1 MNVLVTGGAGYIG
14 TELVSQLITRP
25 DVDKVIVYDNL
36 SRPNFNMFLGLRLQ
50 QHKKIAFV
58 KGELLDSRA
67 LKKVLKGIDVVYHLA
82 AKVTTPFANADAHG
96 YEQVN
101 HWGTAELVYAVEE
114 SNVKRFIYTSSTG
127 VYGSSKIP
135 AHEDTPPDPQTF
147 YAVSKLRGEQHVRR
161 LISSKKIDTYIMR
174 CGNVYGYSK
183 SMRFDAVINKFVFE
197 ANFNKLVTIQGNGKQ
212 SRTFIHIDMVAKALS
227 NLLTADLPSDVYNVV
242 DRNLKVIDILDVLK
256 ELIPELEFIFINQHL
271 HLHELNVKVNPLITD
286 TLMIRNDR
294 SLKEDLS
301 DFLTKFSF

>member
-1 MNVLVTGGAGYIG
+1 MKVLVTGGAGYIG
-14 TELVSQLITRP
+14 TELVSQLIANP
-25 DVDKVIVYDNL
+25 QVEKVVVYDNL

-50 QHKKIAFV
+50 KHQKLSFV

-67 LKKVLKGIDVVYHLA
+67 LKKVLKGVDVVYHLA
-82 AKVTTPFANADAHG
+82 AKVTTPFANADAHA

-114 SNVKRFIYTSSTG
+114 SSVKRFIYTSSTG
-127 VYGSSKIP
+127 VYGSSNIP

-147 YAVSKLRGEQHVRR
+147 YAASKLRGEEHVRR
-161 LISSKKIDTYIMR
+161 LIRSGKIDTFIMR

-197 ANFNKLVTIQGNGKQ
+197 ANFNKLVTIQGDGKQ
-212 SRTFIHIDMVAKALS
+212 SRTFIHIDVLSKALNS
-227 NLLTADLPSDVYNVV
+227 CLTADLPSDVYNIV

-256 ELIPELEFIFINQHL
+256 ELIPDLEFIFINQHL
-271 HLHELNVKVNPLITD
+271 RLHELNVKVNPLITD
-286 TLMIRNDR
+286 TLLIRNEKTFKQEV
-294 SLKEDLS
+294 SE
-301 DFLTKFSF
+301 FLTKFSF

>member
-50 QHKKIAFV
+50 QHKKISFV

-67 LKKVLKGIDVVYHLA
+67 LKKVLKGVDVVYHLA
-82 AKVTTPFANADAHG
+82 AKVTTPFANAESHA

-101 HWGTAELVYAVEE
+101 HWGTAELIYAVEE

-147 YAVSKLRGEQHVRR
+147 YAVSKLRGEEHVRR
-161 LISSKKIDTYIMR
+161 LIRSKKIDTYIMR

-197 ANFNKLVTIQGNGKQ
+197 ANFNKLVTIQGDGKQ

-256 ELIPELEFIFINQHL
+256 ELLPELEFIFINQHL
-271 HLHELNVKVNPLITD
+271 RLHELNVKVNPLVTD

>member
-1 MNVLVTGGAGYIG
+1 MKVLVTGGAGYIG
-14 TELVSQLITRP
+14 TELVSLLIANP
-25 DVDKVIVYDNL
+25 KVEKVVVYDNL
-36 SRPNFNMFLGLRLQ
+36 SRPNYNLFLGLRLQ
-50 QHKKIAFV
+50 HHSKITFV

-82 AKVTTPFANADAHG
+82 AKVTTPFANADSHG

-114 SNVKRFIYTSSTG
+114 SEVKRFIYTSSTG

-147 YAVSKLRGEQHVRR
+147 YAASKLRGEDHVRR
-161 LISSKKIDTYIMR
+161 LIKSGKVETFLMR

-197 ANFNKLVTIQGNGKQ
+197 ANFNKRVTIQGDGKQ
-212 SRTFIHIDMVAKALS
+212 SRTFIHINMLAKALS
-227 NLLTADLPSDVYNVV
+227 NLLWADLPSDVYNVV

-271 HLHELNVKVNPLITD
+271 RLHELNVKPNPLVTD
-286 TLMIRNDR
+286 TLQIRNQGTF
-294 SLKEDLS
+294 KEELS
-301 DFLTKFSF
+301 EFLTKFSF

>member
-1 MNVLVTGGAGYIG
+1 MKVLVTGGAGYIG
-14 TELVSQLITRP
+14 TELITLLITNP
-25 DVDKVIVYDNL
+25 EVDKVIVYDNL

-50 QHKKIAFV
+50 KYHKISFV

-67 LKKVLKGIDVVYHLA
+67 LKKNLKGVDVVYHLA
-82 AKVTTPFANADAHG
+82 AKVTTPFANADAHA

-114 SNVKRFIYTSSTG
+114 SDVKRFIYTSSTG

-147 YAVSKLRGEQHVRR
+147 YAVSKLRGEEHVRR
-161 LISSKKIDTYIMR
+161 LIGKIDTYIMR

-183 SMRFDAVINKFVFE
+183 SMRFDAVINKFIFE
-197 ANFNKLVTIQGNGKQ
+197 ANFNKLITIQGDGKQ
-212 SRTFIHIDMVAKALS
+212 SRTFIHIEMVAKALN

-242 DRNLKVIDILDVLK
+242 DKNLKVIDILDVMK
-256 ELIPELEFIFINQHL
+256 ELIPELEFMFINQHL
-271 HLHELNVKVNPLITD
+271 RLHELNVKVNPLVTD
-286 TLMIRNDR
+286 TLQIRNSR
-294 SLKEDLS
+294 TLKEDLS
-301 DFLTKFSF
+301 EFLRKFSF

>member
-14 TELVSQLITRP
+14 TELVSLLIANP
-25 DVDKVIVYDNL
+25 AVDQVIVYDNL
-36 SRPNFNMFLGLRLQ
+36 SRHNYNMFLGLRLQ
-50 QHKKIAFV
+50 KHTKIRFI

-82 AKVTTPFANADAHG
+82 AKVTTPFSNADAHA

-114 SNVKRFIYTSSTG
+114 SDVKRFIYTSSTG

-135 AHEDTPPDPQTF
+135 AHEDTPPVPQSF
-147 YAVSKLRGEQHVRR
+147 YATSKLRGEEHVRR
-161 LISSKKIDTYIMR
+161 LIPKIDTFIMR

-197 ANFNKLVTIQGNGKQ
+197 ANFNKLVTIQGDGKQ
-212 SRTFIHIDMVAKALS
+212 SRTFIHIEMLSRALH
-227 NLLTADLPSDVYNVV
+227 NLLTADLPGDVYNVV
-242 DRNLKVIDILDVLK
+242 DKNLKVIDILDVLK
-256 ELIPELEFIFINQHL
+256 ELIPSLEFIFINQHL
-271 HLHELNVKVNPLITD
+271 SLHELNVKVNPLVND
-286 TLMIRNDR
+286 TLGIHNQR
-294 SLKEDLS
+294 SLKEELS
-301 DFLTKFSF
+301 EFLTKFSF

>member
-1 MNVLVTGGAGYIG
+1 MKVLVTGGAGYIG
-14 TELVSQLITRP
+14 TELVSLLIANP
-25 DVDKVIVYDNL
+25 KVEKVVVYDNL
-36 SRPNFNMFLGLRLQ
+36 SRPNYNLFLGLRLQ
-50 QHKKIAFV
+50 HHSKITFV

-82 AKVTTPFANADAHG
+82 AKVTTPFANADSHG

-114 SNVKRFIYTSSTG
+114 SEVKRFIYTSSTG

-147 YAVSKLRGEQHVRR
+147 YAASKLRGEDHVLR
-161 LISSKKIDTYIMR
+161 LIKSGKVETFLMR

-197 ANFNKLVTIQGNGKQ
+197 ANFNKRVTIQGDGKQ
-212 SRTFIHIDMVAKALS
+212 SRTFIHINMLAKALS
-227 NLLTADLPSDVYNVV
+227 NLLWADLPSDVYNVV

-271 HLHELNVKVNPLITD
+271 RLHELNVKPNPLVTD
-286 TLMIRNDR
+286 TLQIRNQGTF
-294 SLKEDLS
+294 KEELS
-301 DFLTKFSF
+301 EFLTKFSF

>member
-1 MNVLVTGGAGYIG
+1 MKVLVTGGAGYIG
-14 TELVSQLITRP
+14 TELVSLLINNP
-25 DVDKVIVYDNL
+25 VVDQVIVYDNL

-50 QHKKIAFV
+50 KHQKISFV

-67 LKKVLKGIDVVYHLA
+67 LKKHLKGVDVVYHLA

-101 HWGTAELVYAVEE
+101 HWGTAELVYSIED
-114 SNVKRFIYTSSTG
+114 SDVKRFIFTSSTG

-161 LISSKKIDTYIMR
+161 LIGKIDTYIMR

-183 SMRFDAVINKFVFE
+183 SMRFDAVINKFIFD
-197 ANFNKLVTIQGNGKQ
+197 ANFNKMITIQGDGKQ
-212 SRTFIHIDMVAKALS
+212 SRTFIHIEMVAHALN

-242 DRNLKVIDILDVLK
+242 DKNLKVIDILDVMK
-256 ELIPELEFIFINQHL
+256 ELIPELEFMFINQHL
-271 HLHELNVKVNPLITD
+271 RLHELNVKVNPLVTD
-286 TLMIRNDR
+286 TLKIRNTR
-294 SLKEDLS
+294 TLKEDLKE
-301 DFLTKFSF
+301 FLAKFSF